1 MSVNVALMLAW
12 TVCPEVPLY
21 VQVMLKVASVAAAR
35 DPVMADVLPPV
46 QVTDAVPEIASE
58 PLRVTVEMP

>member
-12 TVCPEVPLY
+12 TICPDVPLY
-21 VQVMLKVASVAAAR
+21 EQAMLMVASVAAAR
-35 DPVMADVLPPV
+35 DPVMVDVLPPV
-46 QVTDAVPEIASE
+46 QLTEAVPETATE